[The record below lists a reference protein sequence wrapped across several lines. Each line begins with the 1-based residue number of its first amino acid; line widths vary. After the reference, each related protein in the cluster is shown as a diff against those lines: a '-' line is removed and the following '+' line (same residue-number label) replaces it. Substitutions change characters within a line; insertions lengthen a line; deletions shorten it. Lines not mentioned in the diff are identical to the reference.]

1 MGKARMGANEGPL
14 MTGVSA
20 ARPANLLP
28 AAPMDTVEVDAAQNA
43 IAPHI
48 EWHVRAH
55 ESGGRRLHAV
65 REAMR

>member
-1 MGKARMGANEGPL
+1 